1 MIINIRILA
10 SYKVHLE
17 YQLEMTSSLVDR
29 SPPILI
35 LFVQGDYT
43 GEEIARVM
51 ELVEVEER
59 EGGEKGYEEG
69 RMRRMDQELKQ
80 NFKLAF

>member
-1 MIINIRILA
+1 
-10 SYKVHLE
+10 
-17 YQLEMTSSLVDR
+17 MTSSLV
-29 SPPILI
+29 ILI

-59 EGGEKGYEEG
+59 ERGEKGYEEG
-69 RMRRMDQELKQ
+69 RMRRVDQELKQ

>member
-1 MIINIRILA
+1 
-10 SYKVHLE
+10 
-17 YQLEMTSSLVDR
+17 MTPSLV
-29 SPPILI
+29 ILI

-59 EGGEKGYEEG
+59 EGGRKDMKREG
-69 RMRRMDQELKQ
+69 
-80 NFKLAF
+80 

>member
-1 MIINIRILA
+1 MEII
-10 SYKVHLE
+10 
-17 YQLEMTSSLVDR
+17 SSLV
-29 SPPILI
+29 ILI

-59 EGGEKGYEEG
+59 ERIYEEG
-69 RMRRMDQELKQ
+69 RMRRVDQELKQ

>member
-1 MIINIRILA
+1 MEII
-10 SYKVHLE
+10 
-17 YQLEMTSSLVDR
+17 SSLV
-29 SPPILI
+29 ILI

-59 EGGEKGYEEG
+59 ERREKGYEEG
-69 RMRRMDQELKQ
+69 RMRRVDQELKQ
-80 NFKLAF
+80 NIKLAF